1 MTKDT
6 FALKYD
12 SDSGISYVEKVQDK
26 QTKIYC
32 ETNAEIVTGFMPQ
45 MLDESERPHKY
56 CPVHSFENYLG
67 HLNPEVNMKTQTVWY
82 KAEVRGHNPIEKFIG
97 N

>member
-12 SDSGISYVEKVQDK
+12 SDSGISYVEKVQNE
-26 QTKIYC
+26 QTKNHY
-32 ETNAEIVTGFMPQ
+32 ETNAEIVTGFIPQ
-45 MLDESERPHKY
+45 MLDESGRPHKY

-67 HLNPEVNMKTQTVWY
+67 HLNPEVNHLWQTPLN
-82 KAEVRGHNPIEKFIG
+82 KI
-97 N
+97 